1 MDDASQP
8 RERPAPSPTASI
20 QPSPVTTRKPTVLF
34 FGTSLTA
41 GYGLQPDQAYPA
53 VIEEKAEK
61 AGLPI
66 TAVNAGLSGE
76 TSAGAL
82 RRIDWALKN
91 EADVIVI
98 ETGAN
103 DALRGLSVDAARSN
117 VEQIIAK
124 ARKAHPGA
132 KILLVEMLA
141 PPNLGRTY
149 TTGFQDIYSGIAR
162 SANVTLVPFILDGVA
177 GRPELNQADGV
188 HPNAAGAR
196 LVADNVWR
204 VLKPV
209 IGELR
214 APK

>member
-1 MDDASQP
+1 MDDKGQTRENAPASVNGSSS
-8 RERPAPSPTASI
+8 A
-20 QPSPVTTRKPTVLF
+20 TTVNTSGPTVLF

-41 GYGLQPDQAYPA
+41 GYGLQPEQAFPA
-53 VIEEKAEK
+53 ALAKKAAQ

-66 TAVNAGLSGE
+66 NVVNAGLSGE

-82 RRIDWALKN
+82 RRIDWALKTP
-91 EADVIVI
+91 AQVIVI

-103 DALRGLSVDAARSN
+103 DALRGLSVEAARSN
-117 VEQIIAK
+117 VEQIVAK
-124 ARKAHPGA
+124 TKKAQPNA

-141 PPNLGRTY
+141 PPNLGRSY
-149 TTGFQDIYSGIAR
+149 TEGFKQIYSSVAKQEK
-162 SANVTLVPFILDGVA
+162 VTLVPFFLDGVA

-209 IGELR
+209 IAGL
-214 APK
+214 KQQ

>member
-1 MDDASQP
+1 M
-8 RERPAPSPTASI
+8 
-20 QPSPVTTRKPTVLF
+20 F

-41 GYGLQPDQAYPA
+41 GYGLQPDQAFPA
-53 VIEEKAEK
+53 ALARKASQ

-66 TAVNAGLSGE
+66 NAVNAGLSGE

-82 RRIDWALKN
+82 RRIDWALKTP
-91 EADVIVI
+91 AQVIVI

-103 DALRGLSVDAARSN
+103 DALRGLSVDAARAN
-117 VEQIIAK
+117 IKQIVAK
-124 ARKAHPGA
+124 AKTTQPQA

-141 PPNLGRTY
+141 PPNLGRSY
-149 TTGFQDIYSGIAR
+149 TEGFKQIYSGVAKEEH
-162 SANVTLVPFILDGVA
+162 VTLVPFFLDGVA

-196 LVADNVWR
+196 IVAENVWR

-209 IGELR
+209 IVGLQQGKN
-214 APK
+214 P